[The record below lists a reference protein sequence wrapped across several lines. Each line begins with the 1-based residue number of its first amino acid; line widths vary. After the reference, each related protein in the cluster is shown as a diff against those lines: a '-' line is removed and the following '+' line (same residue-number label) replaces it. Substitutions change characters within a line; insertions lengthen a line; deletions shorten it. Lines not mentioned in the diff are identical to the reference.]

1 MIRRQAEP
9 EVGKISNSWGG
20 QMSPGKGQS
29 ELIVKKIVLGKQETS
44 PRF

>member
-9 EVGKISNSWGG
+9 EVGKISDSWGG
-20 QMSPGKGQS
+20 QMAPGKGQT

-44 PRF
+44 STF